1 MFDKFKN
8 FISAKLNII
17 FIPLGC
23 DYTYA
28 LKDINDGIVKRFEEL
43 KKNMN
48 MPLWDIK
55 RKTILGY
62 FKGIDKKGVKEI
74 KQNIELKNG
83 PKIPKAYIDFLQ
95 NFNGMN
101 VLMSFVIYGHLDKG
115 ISIYFN
121 RLKSFPKYIRQDCLN
136 IGSYNPDDSP
146 IFINQ
151 EGNILVFSGKYI
163 FDKNHPGEEDEAEE
177 ALIAYWDNIEDFITE
192 ETERYYKLFL
202 EKPFAFPTAEMLP
215 HNITPEKFDKLVKD
229 GKIITRGYL

>member
-1 MFDKFKN
+1 MFKKFKC
-8 FISAKLNII
+8 FINENLKRIFFPLEEGIDFGIKNI
-17 FIPLGC
+17 
-23 DYTYA
+23 TN
-28 LKDINDGIVKRFEEL
+28 DIIIKFEEL

-48 MPLWDIK
+48 MPLWNIK
-55 RKTILGY
+55 NKSILGY
-62 FKGIDKKGVKEI
+62 FEGIDKKGVVEL
-74 KQNIELKNG
+74 KQNLELENG
-83 PKIPKAYIDFLQ
+83 PKVPKGYIDFLQ

-101 VLMSFVIYGHLDKG
+101 ILMSFVIYGHLDKG
-115 ISIYFN
+115 VSIYFN
-121 RLKSFPKYIRQDCLN
+121 ALKSFPKYIKQDCLN

-163 FDKNHPGEEDEAEE
+163 FDKNHSGEEDEAEE

-215 HNITPEKFDKLVKD
+215 HNITAEKFNKLVNE
-229 GKIITRGYL
+229 GKIIYK

>member
-1 MFDKFKN
+1 MFKKFKC
-8 FISAKLNII
+8 FINQNLKELNLPTLI
-17 FIPLGC
+17 
-23 DYTYA
+23 DYNYG
-28 LKDINDGIVKRFEEL
+28 LKNIDKDIITKFEDL
-43 KKNMN
+43 KKNMKK
-48 MPLWDIK
+48 PLWDVNRQVI
-55 RKTILGY
+55 ISY
-62 FKGIDKKGVKEI
+62 FKGLDKQGVEEL
-74 KQNIELKNG
+74 KQNLELENG
-83 PKIPKAYIDFLQ
+83 PKIPKGYIDFLQ

-101 VLMSFVIYGHLDKG
+101 VLMSFVIFGHLDIG
-115 ISIYFN
+115 FSIYFN
-121 RLKSFPKYIRQDCLN
+121 ALKSFPKYIKQDCLN

-215 HNITPEKFDKLVKD
+215 HNITAEKFNKLVNE
-229 GKIITRGYL
+229 GKIIYK

>member
-1 MFDKFKN
+1 MFKKFKC
-8 FISAKLNII
+8 FINENLKRIFFPLEEGIDFGIKNI
-17 FIPLGC
+17 
-23 DYTYA
+23 TN
-28 LKDINDGIVKRFEEL
+28 DIIIKFEEL

-48 MPLWDIK
+48 MPLWNIK
-55 RKTILGY
+55 NKSILGY
-62 FKGIDKKGVKEI
+62 FEGIDKKGVVEL
-74 KQNIELKNG
+74 KQNLELENG
-83 PKIPKAYIDFLQ
+83 PKVPKGYIDFLQ

-101 VLMSFVIYGHLDKG
+101 ILMSFVIYGHLDKG

-121 RLKSFPKYIRQDCLN
+121 RLKSFPKYIKQDCLN

-215 HNITPEKFDKLVKD
+215 HNITAEKFNKLVNE
-229 GKIITRGYL
+229 GKIIYK